1 MTRETAVL
9 ITLVAYQLVLIVIG
23 VWSGKRTQSGVDF
36 FLGGRRLGPVVAA
49 VSASASASSAWTL
62 LGVSGAAYGWGLS
75 ALWIMP
81 ATIGGYLVN
90 WYVVAPAL
98 QRISHSSG
106 ALTLSEVLAG
116 PPERPFS
123 AALSRLAAMIILVS
137 MGAYLASQFQG
148 AGKAFSETFGLS
160 LSTSI
165 LMGSGVVVLYTLL
178 GGFWAVSLTD
188 TLQGMVMAAAALILP
203 AGAFLAVGGS
213 GGFLG
218 GLSQVEVEGYLSLTR
233 NLPPVA
239 ALGFILGLLGIGLGH
254 PGQPH
259 VVNRF
264 MALRQG
270 PSVIRRARRVALGWA
285 AVVYGGMLFLG
296 LCGRI
301 LYPDLPDREVVF
313 VVAAN
318 QLFPAVVSGILLAAV
333 LSAIMSTADSQL
345 LTAASAVTHDLRW
358 GTQEGSRFLLRS
370 RAVVLLL
377 SAAAVVAALAGS
389 QEIFAPVLF
398 AWTAMGAAFG
408 PLLVVTIWRGPVGS
422 GRSLAAMICGF
433 SVAAVAYAFPETRG
447 GALERVLPFAVAL
460 AVILLPMT
468 GDRRPKEQV
477 VEAARRGRDD

>member
-1 MTRETAVL
+1 M
-9 ITLVAYQLVLIVIG
+9 
-23 VWSGKRTQSGVDF
+23 
-36 FLGGRRLGPVVAA
+36 
-49 VSASASASSAWTL
+49 
-62 LGVSGAAYGWGLS
+62 
-75 ALWIMP
+75 
-81 ATIGGYLVN
+81 
-90 WYVVAPAL
+90 
-98 QRISHSSG
+98 
-106 ALTLSEVLAG
+106 
-116 PPERPFS
+116 
-123 AALSRLAAMIILVS
+123 
-137 MGAYLASQFQG
+137 
-148 AGKAFSETFGLS
+148 
-160 LSTSI
+160 
-165 LMGSGVVVLYTLL
+165 
-178 GGFWAVSLTD
+178 
-188 TLQGMVMAAAALILP
+188 
-203 AGAFLAVGGS
+203 
-213 GGFLG
+213 
-218 GLSQVEVEGYLSLTR
+218 EVEGYLSLTR

-433 SVAAVAYAFPETRG
+433 SVAATAYAFPETRG